1 MRCGKDLVIKF
12 LLTIAHVAE
21 FSQILYTLG
30 DIFEMEWLRIL
41 K

>member
-1 MRCGKDLVIKF
+1 MRCGKVLVIKF
-12 LLTIAHVAE
+12 LLTIGHVAE
-21 FSQILYTLG
+21 FSQFLYTLL